1 MYKKNFILCM
11 IILLKVLGLDQ
22 NAIGMNIAKSP
33 QSFFLIL
40 KRNVVVKIKFI
51 IFYEKQADED
61 VEILNK
67 IKRLYETLFKSL
79 PFKYIYGIEA
89 KTNVN

>member
-1 MYKKNFILCM
+1 M
-11 IILLKVLGLDQ
+11 IISLNVLGLDQ
-22 NAIGMNIAKSP
+22 NAIDMNTAKSP

-67 IKRLYETLFKSL
+67 IKRLYETLFKS
-79 PFKYIYGIEA
+79 
-89 KTNVN
+89 